1 MTIGGY
7 VKVDWGWSDKGIGS
21 DTFVAPRKSNSVVGF
36 RERRDAEYGVMY
48 AGVGETRL
56 NFLVKG
62 PDAWGAK
69 TSAFVEFD
77 FRGAGYGNLGSQNG
91 ASTYDNALIR
101 HAFMKFDWQN
111 DSLLVGKFWAN
122 YNLVPIPIIL
132 TAFNE
137 LGEAKNNRVT
147 QIKWTHM
154 FGKNLST
161 NLAFLAPTQDG
172 MGRNGMDYFG
182 VDSQYSRSMAPFLSG
197 GIDFASDACGKI
209 GTTKLAFGA
218 SGLIGYTKE
227 TWDSPTVARNLDDK
241 NVKSWGLS
249 TYFTVPI
256 IPERNNNKAGAWG
269 IAGGAKVDSNIQ
281 AINGPVISVNSG
293 AYARGL
299 GVREV
304 APTWLS
310 YWATTNF
317 YFTDKVSINALY
329 ASTRLATVSNVWR
342 RTAFGLA
349 PLQNDTYSLILAY
362 QVNPAITL
370 AAEATQ
376 IYTKYGNDS
385 GAIAGNPNVPGS
397 DRGKANVFRMGAWYY
412 F

>member
-1 MTIGGY
+1 
-7 VKVDWGWSDKGIGS
+7 
-21 DTFVAPRKSNSVVGF
+21 
-36 RERRDAEYGVMY
+36 MY

-101 HAFMKFDWQN
+101 HAFMNFDWAN

-147 QIKWTHM
+147 QIKWTHK
-154 FGKNLST
+154 FGKNLKTS
-161 NLAFLAPTQDG
+161 LAFLAPTQDG
-172 MGRNGMDYFG
+172 MGFNGMDANG
-182 VDSQYSRSMAPFLSG
+182 VNSQYSRSMAPFLSG
-197 GIDFASDACGKI
+197 SVDFASDACGKI
-209 GTTKLAFGA
+209 GTTKLAFGV
-218 SGLIGYTKE
+218 SGLIGYSKE
-227 TWDSPTVARNLDDK
+227 TWNDPNNRLRIADE
-241 NVKSWGLS
+241 NVKSWGLA

-256 IPERNNNKAGAWG
+256 IPERNSNKAGAWG
-269 IAGGAKVDSNIQ
+269 VAGGAKVDSNIQ

-293 AYARGL
+293 AYGRGPA

-304 APTWLS
+304 APTWVAW
-310 YWATTNF
+310 WASTNF
-317 YFTDKVSINALY
+317 YFTDKVSLNALY
-329 ASTRLATVSNVWR
+329 ASTRLANGSERYRTVN
-342 RTAFGLA
+342 LA
-349 PLQNDTYSLILAY
+349 AAPIQNDTYSLILGY

-376 IYTKYGNDS
+376 IYTKYGND
-385 GAIAGNPNVPGS
+385 AGTGS
-397 DRGKANVFRMGAWYY
+397 DRGKANVVRMGAWYY